1 MPNRSAAP
9 LDTGREPV
17 LTEPDSVVLLTPIS
31 LGADGETRTRDP
43 PIPGGI
49 LPLNY
54 VRWWTTC
61 AVLEWGPVSNQA
73 LRGFTPGDF
82 LRPTPHD
89 LASYFRLLQLDT
101 CPVLSHVLHVSAPN
115 MPRCGRNGQQ
125 PVQSLD

>member
-1 MPNRSAAP
+1 MEKAP
-9 LDTGREPV
+9 LLCMMSQKRDAARPSSFPPSAGVPIV
-17 LTEPDSVVLLTPIS
+17 LPMAPGALACLGPEDS
-31 LGADGETRTRDP
+31 G
-43 PIPGGI
+43 
-49 LPLNY
+49 
-54 VRWWTTC
+54 C
-61 AVLEWGPVSNQA
+61 AILEWGPVSNQA